1 MAKKRYEVVDFITV
15 KVDGIMGFRFVKQE
29 TRIEAKNL
37 PEAKELL
44 SMADSKEAY
53 IFDNAS
59 KKKITFPLLIV
70 CLA

>member
-1 MAKKRYEVVDFITV
+1 MAKKRYEVVDFITI
-15 KVDGIMGFRFVKQE
+15 KVDGVGLMGFRFVKQE

-37 PEAKELL
+37 PEARELL

-59 KKKITFPLLIV
+59 KKKIS
-70 CLA
+70 